1 MVWWRTGGFYRSLAA
16 AIAAGAVAINFQ
28 QSRPFLVTFV
38 LLAVTMAILERR
50 RWMWALVPM
59 FIFWANCHGGYFMGW
74 VMLGAYCGE
83 ALIQR
88 LRKRPVEGER
98 QLWLVT
104 IASFLAS
111 AINPNGFRVIEIMLL
126 LPQQRHPVEQPG
138 MAVSGVLAA
147 ALRLRPGADRLAGR
161 DAALV
166 APHAAGGLD
175 SLLRLRRRLR
185 CWQSAI
191 PF

>member
-1 MVWWRTGGFYRSLAA
+1 M
-16 AIAAGAVAINFQ
+16 AINFQ
-28 QSRPFLVTFV
+28 QSRPFLITFV

-50 RWMWALVPM
+50 RWMWALVPV

-104 IASFLAS
+104 IACFLAS

-126 LPQQRHPVEQPG
+126 YRSSPNPIEQPR
-138 MAVSGVLAA
+138 MAVSGLLAA
-147 ALRLRPGADRLAGR
+147 ALRLRRRADRLARG
-161 DAALV
+161 DADLV
-166 APHAAGGLD
+166 AA
-175 SLLRLRRRLR
+175 RRGRWIGFSTSSSARPR
-185 CWQSAI
+185 CWPCAT